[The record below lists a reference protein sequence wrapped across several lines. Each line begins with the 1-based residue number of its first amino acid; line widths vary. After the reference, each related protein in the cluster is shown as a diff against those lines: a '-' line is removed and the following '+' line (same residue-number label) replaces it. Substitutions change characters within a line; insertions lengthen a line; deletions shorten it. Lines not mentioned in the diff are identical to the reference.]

1 MIVVKDYWGND
12 GLKDVLLKRNF
23 HDGASPFIIQTQ
35 VGKFETIERLNATN
49 SLAPNNLRSVGI
61 NTRQMICANAVE
73 NGDWIEG
80 ADYWKSVATAQGFD
94 AAICQFYADK

>member
-1 MIVVKDYWGND
+1 
-12 GLKDVLLKRNF
+12 
-23 HDGASPFIIQTQ
+23 
-35 VGKFETIERLNATN
+35 
-49 SLAPNNLRSVGI
+49 LAPNNLRSVGI